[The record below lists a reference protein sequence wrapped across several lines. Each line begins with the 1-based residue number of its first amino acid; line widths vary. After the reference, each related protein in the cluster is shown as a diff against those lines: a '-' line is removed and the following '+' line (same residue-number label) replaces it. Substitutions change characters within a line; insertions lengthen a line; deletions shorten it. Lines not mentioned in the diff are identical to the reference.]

1 MRQLLRSIAKAVALV
16 PAFVTLVALRIVR
29 HWIDVRLMVVGFHKF
44 GHLALEPELALLEIE
59 AEETLREG
67 RNPKIITWWSF
78 GPRRL
83 RANSYLVDK
92 WKQVLRTKPS
102 WWLDAL
108 VRIGSRIPLLKLQVP
123 VLSIQRPMQ
132 QLSRTNSRLQF
143 SFAETQSAI
152 KELALIGV
160 DIKKPFVCLVVRD
173 DGHYGDVL
181 LSDNPNF
188 LSSNFD
194 VEEFVA
200 ASRALVDRGYQVV
213 RMGAGREKSL
223 TDNHPG
229 IFDYA
234 KSEIRSPFLDV
245 FLAANC
251 AFAISTQTGPD
262 AVSLL
267 FRRPVCFIDIPIFS
281 QFFFGTELAMWNPCT
296 LIKDGVKISLD
307 EIVSS
312 EKVWAKYTH
321 DLREQGI
328 DGVRLTSQELT
339 ETVLAYATWYENDFA
354 FSTND
359 AELIQRAN
367 EKISTGMGAK
377 GLEHFGQ
384 IRSLICP
391 TYLRRNA
398 DWFLR

>member
-1 MRQLLRSIAKAVALV
+1 MRQLIRSIAKSVALA
-16 PAFVTLVALRIVR
+16 PAFVTLVILRMFR
-29 HWIDVRLMVVGFHKF
+29 HWIEVRLMVVGFHKF
-44 GHLALEPELALLEIE
+44 GHLALEPELALLDIE
-59 AEETLREG
+59 AEVASRDG
-67 RNPKIITWWSF
+67 RHPKIVTWWSF
-78 GPRRL
+78 GPKKL

-92 WKQVLRTKPS
+92 WNQLLRTKPS

-108 VRIGSRIPLLKLQVP
+108 VRIGSRIPFLKLQVP
-123 VLSIQRPMQ
+123 MLSIQRPMQ
-132 QLSRTNSRLQF
+132 QLSKTKSRLQF
-143 SFAETQSAI
+143 SFAELQSAN

-181 LSDNPNF
+181 LSENPNF
-188 LSSNFD
+188 LSSNYD
-194 VEEFVA
+194 VEEFVS
-200 ASRALVDRGYQVV
+200 ASRALVGRGYQVI
-213 RMGAGREKSL
+213 RMGAGKEKPL
-223 TDNHPG
+223 TDNYPD

-234 KSEIRSPFLDV
+234 KSKIRSPFLDV

-251 AFAISTQTGPD
+251 AFAVSTQTGPD

-328 DGVRLTSQELT
+328 DGVRLTSQQLT

-354 FSTND
+354 FSAD
-359 AELIQRAN
+359 DDELIQRAN
-367 EKISTGMGAK
+367 DKIAAGMGAK
-377 GLEHFGQ
+377 GLVNFGQ
-384 IRSLICP
+384 IRSRICP
-391 TYLRRNA
+391 TYLSRNA

>member
-1 MRQLLRSIAKAVALV
+1 MHQLLRSIVKAVALV
-16 PAFVTLVALRIVR
+16 PALVTLVALRVVR

-78 GPRRL
+78 GPKRL
-83 RANSYLVDK
+83 RANYYLVDK

-102 WWLDAL
+102 WWINAL
-108 VRIGSRIPLLKLQVP
+108 VRIGVMFPFLELQAP
-123 VLSIQRPMQ
+123 MLSIQRPMQ
-132 QLSRTNSRLQF
+132 QLLKTKSRIQF
-143 SFAETQSAI
+143 SIAECNTAT
-152 KELALIGV
+152 KELSLFGI
-160 DIKKPFVCLVVRD
+160 DPKKPFVCLVVRD

-200 ASRALVDRGYQVV
+200 ASRALVDRGYQVI
-213 RMGAGREKSL
+213 RMGAGKEKPL
-223 TDNHPG
+223 IDNFPG

-234 KSEIRSPFLDV
+234 KSKIRSPFLDV
-245 FLAANC
+245 YLAANC

-281 QFFFGTELAMWNPCT
+281 QFFF
-296 LIKDGVKISLD
+296 KI
-307 EIVSS
+307 
-312 EKVWAKYTH
+312 
-321 DLREQGI
+321 
-328 DGVRLTSQELT
+328 
-339 ETVLAYATWYENDFA
+339 
-354 FSTND
+354 
-359 AELIQRAN
+359 
-367 EKISTGMGAK
+367 
-377 GLEHFGQ
+377 
-384 IRSLICP
+384 
-391 TYLRRNA
+391 
-398 DWFLR
+398 

>member
-1 MRQLLRSIAKAVALV
+1 MRQLIRSIAKSVALA
-16 PAFVTLVALRIVR
+16 PAFVTLVILRMFR
-29 HWIDVRLMVVGFHKF
+29 HWIEVRLMVVGFHKF
-44 GHLALEPELALLEIE
+44 GHLALEPELALLDIE
-59 AEETLREG
+59 AEVASRDG
-67 RNPKIITWWSF
+67 RHPKIVTWWSF
-78 GPRRL
+78 GPKKL

-92 WKQVLRTKPS
+92 WNQLLRTKPS

-108 VRIGSRIPLLKLQVP
+108 VRIGSRIPFLKLQVP
-123 VLSIQRPMQ
+123 MLSIQRPMQ
-132 QLSRTNSRLQF
+132 QLSKTKSRLQF
-143 SFAETQSAI
+143 SFAELQSAN

-181 LSDNPNF
+181 LSENPNF
-188 LSSNFD
+188 LSSNYD
-194 VEEFVA
+194 VEEFVS
-200 ASRALVDRGYQVV
+200 ASRALVGRGYQVI
-213 RMGAGREKSL
+213 RMGAGKEKPL
-223 TDNHPG
+223 TDNYPD

-234 KSEIRSPFLDV
+234 KSKIRSPFLDV

-251 AFAISTQTGPD
+251 AFAVSTQTGPD

-328 DGVRLTSQELT
+328 DGVRLTSQQLT

-354 FSTND
+354 FSAD
-359 AELIQRAN
+359 DDELIERAN
-367 EKISTGMGAK
+367 DKIAAGMGAK
-377 GLEHFGQ
+377 GLVNFGQ
-384 IRSLICP
+384 IRSRICP
-391 TYLRRNA
+391 TYLSRNA